1 MSERQWTIV
10 PLIQVTSDYLAGKGL
25 ASPRL
30 DAEVLLAEALGLPR
44 RLDLYLQHD
53 KPVSRGELSGYR
65 ELVRRRAASEPVAYL
80 LGRAAFYDEELEVSA
95 DVLIPRPETEL
106 LVEAALARLSEE
118 GAARGLD
125 IGTGSG
131 AIPVAVCRKRPAAR
145 FTATDISP
153 RALAVA
159 RRNIQ
164 RYELEGRVSAVL
176 SDLFAALPE
185 EARFD
190 LIMSN
195 PPYVAEGD
203 PALEEPVARF
213 EPALALFGGADG
225 LDVVRRLLEGAS
237 RHLEP
242 GGALLMELGAGQ
254 APVVRHEAEARGYR
268 VVAVRKDLA
277 GIERVIEL
285 ER

>member
-1 MSERQWTIV
+1 VSERQWTVV
-10 PLIQVTSDYLAGKGL
+10 PLIQVTSDYLAGKGV
-25 ASPRL
+25 ATPRL

-53 KPVSRGELSGYR
+53 KPVARGELSGYR
-65 ELVRRRAASEPVAYL
+65 ELVRRRAGGEPVAYL
-80 LGRAAFYDEELEVSA
+80 LGRAAFYDEELEVCA
-95 DVLIPRPETEL
+95 DVLVPRPETEL
-106 LVEAALARLSEE
+106 LVEAALARLGDED
-118 GAARGLD
+118 AASGLD

-131 AIPVAVCRKRPAAR
+131 AIPIAVCRKRPGVR
-145 FTATDISP
+145 FTATDVSP

-159 RRNIQ
+159 RRNFQ
-164 RYELEGRVSAVL
+164 RYELEARVTPVL

-190 LIMSN
+190 LIVSN

-213 EPALALFGGADG
+213 EPALALYGGADG
-225 LDVVRRLLEGAS
+225 LDVVRRLLEGAAH
-237 RHLEP
+237 RLAQ

-254 APVVRHEAEARGYR
+254 APAVQQEAEARGYR
-268 VVAVRKDLA
+268 VTAVRKDLA
-277 GIERVIEL
+277 GIERVVEL